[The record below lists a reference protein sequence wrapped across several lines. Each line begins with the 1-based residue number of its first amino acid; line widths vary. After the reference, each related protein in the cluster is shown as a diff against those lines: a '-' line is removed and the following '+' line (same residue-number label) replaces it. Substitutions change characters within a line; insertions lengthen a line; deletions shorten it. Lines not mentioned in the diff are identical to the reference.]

1 METKMEKGEPIEVW
15 FFGDSAVT
23 GTVENVDKVTATIVF
38 GKISRTWSVTV
49 PRTWIRKREDRLLV
63 ELAIE
68 GPLLSFRRIIR
79 SACPASAFGPE

>member
-38 GKISRTWSVTV
+38 GKIFRAWSVTV

-63 ELAIE
+63 ELA
-68 GPLLSFRRIIR
+68 
-79 SACPASAFGPE
+79 